1 MTVVVAG
8 HLCVDLTPEFDG
20 AEPGMDPGVLY
31 RVGPLRHRIG
41 GSVANTGGALHAL
54 GVPVRAFAT
63 VGDDEL
69 SMVCREQLIQRVGA
83 DARLTTSSQGTSY
96 SIVIEH
102 PTHDRTFWNHEGA
115 CAEFDPARV
124 ELAADAEAVH
134 VGYPSLLPGVCLDP
148 DPLRRLFA
156 RARAASI
163 TTSLDLAHVAAGSVA
178 SRVDWQGWFAA
189 VVAEVDVWSPSW
201 DDMTSAL
208 GVNASP
214 TPQAMEAMAERMLGW
229 GAAVVSLSAGQRG
242 FLIMTAS
249 ADRLVRGGALL
260 EPLATQWA
268 EKSLWFHAEPIAS
281 PRTTVGAGDTLT
293 AGLIDA
299 LRRGMAPQDAGEHAR
314 ATVGSHL
321 RGVE

>member
-8 HLCVDLTPEFDG
+8 HLCADLTPEFDG
-20 AEPGMDPGVLY
+20 TEPGMAPGVLY

-54 GVPVRAFAT
+54 GVPVKAFAT

-69 SMVCREQLIQRVGA
+69 AAVCRAQLTQRIGA
-83 DARLTTSSQGTSY
+83 DAHLVTSSRATSY

-102 PTHDRTFWNHEGA
+102 PSHDRTFWNHEGA

-124 ELAADAEAVH
+124 ELDDDTEAVH
-134 VGYPSLLPGVCLDP
+134 VGYPSLLPGVCTEP
-148 DPLRRLFA
+148 GSLRRLFA
-156 RARAASI
+156 RARVAGI
-163 TTSLDLAHVAAGSVA
+163 TTSLDLAHVAAGSAA
-178 SRVDWQGWFAA
+178 SRVDWPGWFAS

-201 DDMTSAL
+201 DDVTSAL
-208 GVNASP
+208 GTDDSP

-242 FLIMTAS
+242 FLIKTAT
-249 ADRLVRGGALL
+249 AERMAQGGKLL
-260 EPLATQWA
+260 APLSGEWA
-268 EKSLWFHAEPIAS
+268 GVTRWFPAERIDS

-293 AGLIDA
+293 AGLLDA
-299 LRRGMAPQDAGEHAR
+299 LRRGMAPQAAGEHAR
-314 ATVGSHL
+314 DAVGSHL
-321 RGVE
+321 RGDG